1 LIPVISQIWE
11 TNWKG
16 NQSVLEEIL
25 FDLRNQSNN
34 NICGNKHKYAKL
46 VLKLFQENPEMFYP
60 YLQGSLHPCSYKY
73 EDICSSLSPQ
83 EEKLSSPL
91 NHQ

>member
-1 LIPVISQIWE
+1 MILVISQIWE

-16 NQSVLEEIL
+16 NQLVSEEIL

-34 NICGNKHKYAKL
+34 NIRGNKHKYAKL
-46 VLKLFQENPEMFYP
+46 VLKSNQENLEIIYP

-73 EDICSSLSPQ
+73 EDICSSLSSQ

-91 NHQ
+91 NLQ